1 MKRKYLVLF
10 LVLISL
16 FLLSAWLLRD
26 VRISLSFKS
35 HGQECVSFSGGGIAR
50 VSRVIDGDTI
60 VLEDGRHVR
69 YVGINAREIAHEGK
83 VGQCYGEE
91 AKTKNGDLVEGKEVR
106 LVRDISEKDKYGRFL
121 YFVFVGDVFVEEVL
135 VREGY
140 ARKMPIEPDKTRA
153 KDIAEWEKEA
163 RSRRT
168 GLWGA
173 CP

>member
-1 MKRKYLVLF
+1 MKKKFVF
-10 LVLISL
+10 LVLIL
-16 FLLSAWLLRD
+16 TVFLWSAWLLRD

-35 HGQECVSFSGGGIAR
+35 SGQEGVSSSGGEIAR
-50 VSRVIDGDTI
+50 VARVIDGDTI

-69 YVGINAREIAHEGK
+69 YVGINAPEIAHEGK
-83 VGQCYGEE
+83 AGQCYGEE
-91 AKTKNGDLVEGKEVR
+91 AKTRNGDLVEKKEVR
-106 LVRDISEKDKYGRFL
+106 LVRDVSEKDKYGRFL

-140 ARKMPIEPDKTRA
+140 ARKMSIEPDKMRA